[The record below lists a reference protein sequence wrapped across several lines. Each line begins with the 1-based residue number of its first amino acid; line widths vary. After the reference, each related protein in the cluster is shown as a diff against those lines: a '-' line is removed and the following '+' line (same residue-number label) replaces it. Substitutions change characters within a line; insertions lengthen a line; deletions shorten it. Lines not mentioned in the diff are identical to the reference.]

1 MKYILIYAFGIGL
14 LVLLAGSY
22 YKNIQILLD
31 RVRKKDLT
39 TSEIFINYPLTFLWL
54 LFMTVFALGLMINN
68 TP

>member
-1 MKYILIYAFGIGL
+1 MKYIFIYTAGIVL

-22 YKNIQILLD
+22 YKNIQILLK

-39 TSEIFINYPLTFLWL
+39 SSEIFINYPLTFLWL
-54 LFMTVFALGLMINN
+54 LFMTVFAIGLMVNN